1 MLFKV
6 RQTEES
12 LEGRLLHLAHI
23 GETHVVGD
31 EQQDLLGVVV
41 GKAEA
46 AANFFRNADS
56 HFHVPVKTNA
66 VRGSAKGGRLPNV
79 VQQRSPREGGR
90 ATSIQPVEQYQRMH
104 PHIAFRV
111 V

>member
-23 GETHVVGD
+23 GETDVVAN

-41 GKAEA
+41 GKSQA
-46 AANFFRNADS
+46 AANLLRNADT
-56 HFHVPVKTNA
+56 HFHVPVETYA
-66 VRGSAKGGRLPNV
+66 VRSHAKGGRFPYV
-79 VQQRSPREGGR
+79 VQQRSPRKGGR
-90 ATSIQPVEQYQRMH
+90 ASGNQPVQQHQRKN
-104 PHIAFRV
+104 PK
-111 V
+111 